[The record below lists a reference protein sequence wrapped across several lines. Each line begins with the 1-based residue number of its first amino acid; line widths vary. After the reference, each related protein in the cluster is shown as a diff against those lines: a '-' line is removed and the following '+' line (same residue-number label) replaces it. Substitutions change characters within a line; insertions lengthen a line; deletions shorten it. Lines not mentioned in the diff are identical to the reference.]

1 MADFTQPNARPSLP
15 PLHTLGLPYPLVRS
29 EQPAA
34 YDSYDSDNDRL
45 SPETMQPGPARPW
58 ARGRQSSVSSTTSS
72 CTAPSRSGS
81 PTDAPPLAPKT
92 IGFTLLLTTMDKAD
106 ALIVVPQVPPVP
118 QLPSPPPSPS
128 SQCQSVPP
136 PPRTIR
142 PLLITGPMVNTF
154 KQNHTRI
161 SRIARMHPYRM
172 VPKIP
177 SAPGS
182 RRPSLAHPSLMTA
195 HLNGRP

>member
-1 MADFTQPNARPSLP
+1 M
-15 PLHTLGLPYPLVRS
+15 
-29 EQPAA
+29 
-34 YDSYDSDNDRL
+34 
-45 SPETMQPGPARPW
+45 
-58 ARGRQSSVSSTTSS
+58 
-72 CTAPSRSGS
+72 
-81 PTDAPPLAPKT
+81 
-92 IGFTLLLTTMDKAD
+92 GFTLLLTTMDKAD

-128 SQCQSVPP
+128 SKTPQ
-136 PPRTIR
+136 RTIR
-142 PLLITGPMVNTF
+142 PLLITGPMVDTF
-154 KQNHTRI
+154 KMNHTRI

-195 HLNGRP
+195 PSNARP

>member
-1 MADFTQPNARPSLP
+1 MANFTPRTDARPTLP

-29 EQPAA
+29 AQPAA
-34 YDSYDSDNDRL
+34 YEPYEPDNDRL
-45 SPETMQPGPARPW
+45 SPETTLPRPW
-58 ARGRQSSVSSTTSS
+58 ARGRQSSVSSVSSS

-81 PTDAPPLAPKT
+81 PADAAPPVPKT

-106 ALIVVPQVPPVP
+106 ALIVVPQMPH
-118 QLPSPPPSPS
+118 LPSPPPSPS
-128 SQCQSVPP
+128 SMSA
-136 PPRTIR
+136 PRTVR
-142 PLLITGPMVNTF
+142 PLLITGPMVDTF

-182 RRPSLAHPSLMTA
+182 RRPSLTHPSLMTA
-195 HLNGRP
+195 HLNARP